1 MKKNFTDF
9 LISLLVIVCSLVLL
23 GALAY
28 ALSGWGSRKGGRT
41 VEIDFVDVTG
51 VHLHSEVRYAGAP
64 AGSITAVRL
73 LTFQERTDAGTDEQ
87 KRNAVRVTAMLRED
101 VPPIPAD
108 VRVSISSD
116 TMLSDKF
123 VALSAGSP
131 DGEKLAAGT
140 VLQGEGSA
148 GLDALLSSAG
158 PLLKTADEALR
169 DVGPLLQKTSD
180 AIDTFDKGIGEA
192 LPEVTRLVKG
202 LKDTSDSADGA
213 LKRLDK
219 LIADS
224 EGPIKEDLHAVKKML
239 VQMEQAMGS
248 ADQLISRTDRNL
260 GGRMQEL
267 SVILD
272 NLKVVST
279 HAKALTQQLGERPNR
294 LIFSGKA
301 QKLTPEGEIIKSD
314 KPLPAVK
321 AERIPAPAAPRR

>member
-1 MKKNFTDF
+1 MKKNLTDF

-28 ALSGWGSRKGGRT
+28 ALSGWGSRKGTRT

-64 AGSITAVRL
+64 AGSISAVRL
-73 LTFQERTDAGTDEQ
+73 LTFAERMDAETDEQ
-87 KRNAVRVTAMLRED
+87 KRNAVRVTATLRED

-123 VALSAGSP
+123 IALSAGSP

-148 GLDALLSSAG
+148 GLDALLSSIG
-158 PLLKTADEALR
+158 PILKTAEEALR
-169 DVGPLLQKTSD
+169 DVAPLLKKTSA

-192 LPEVTRLVKG
+192 LPEVTKLVKG
-202 LKDTSDSADGA
+202 LKATSDSADGA

-219 LIADS
+219 LIADAD
-224 EGPIKEDLHAVKKML
+224 GPIKEDLQEVKKLL
-239 VQMEQAMGS
+239 VQIEQTMGS

-260 GGRMQEL
+260 NGRMQEL
-267 SVILD
+267 SVVLD

-279 HAKALTQQLGERPNR
+279 HAKALTQQLAEKPNR

-301 QKLTPEGEIIKSD
+301 QKLTPEGEIIKSN
-314 KPLPAVK
+314 KPLPALK
-321 AERIPAPAAPRR
+321 AEGSAASQGPKR